1 MKIRSLAAPVLAA
14 ALLASCA
21 DMSLSIVCPSVPVP
35 ALAISV
41 LDGQGERSLAP
52 EARGWYQVGTQRDS
66 LRYRSGQFGDF
77 LVANGPA
84 GVYTVEVNVAGH
96 APWTGS
102 AAVQSDACGPATV
115 RLTASPERLDDA
127 T

>member
-1 MKIRSLAAPVLAA
+1 MKIRTLAAPALAA

-41 LDGQGERSLAP
+41 LDGPGERSLA
-52 EARGWYQVGTQRDS
+52 AAAWGWYEVGTRRDS
-66 LRYRSGQFGDF
+66 LRYGSGHSGDF
-77 LVANGPA
+77 LLADGPP
-84 GVYTVEVNVAGH
+84 GVYAVEVHVAGH
-96 APWTGS
+96 APWS
-102 AAVQSDACGPATV
+102 ARAAVESNECGPATV
-115 RLTASPERLDDA
+115 RLTAAPERLDDA